1 MDKAIVPRIGAV
13 DDDYKLPLWASS
25 VGLRVEVV
33 ERLVA
38 AYRDLHSVLTEAQER
53 EIQNPEL
60 VRHLREEAEHKA
72 DRAEDLL
79 GELEYYRIQGEV
91 EQDEHHHHDDDDSKL
106 VHDIGDETRFSRNQ
120 QRTSSCSTKLTEK
133 LVTLVSYRI
142 LKQLRKISHGR

>member
-1 MDKAIVPRIGAV
+1 MGLIKHPKFHTPRCLFVVLHLRPQLVVVVPVDRRPWSQRRREMDKAIVPRIGAV

-91 EQDEHHHHDDDDSKL
+91 EQDEHHHHDDDDSK
-106 VHDIGDETRFSRNQ
+106 V
-120 QRTSSCSTKLTEK
+120 SS
-133 LVTLVSYRI
+133 
-142 LKQLRKISHGR
+142 

>member
-38 AYRDLHSVLTEAQER
+38 AHRDLHSVLTEAQER

-91 EQDEHHHHDDDDSKL
+91 EQDEHNDDHDDDDSK
-106 VHDIGDETRFSRNQ
+106 V
-120 QRTSSCSTKLTEK
+120 SS
-133 LVTLVSYRI
+133 
-142 LKQLRKISHGR
+142 